1 MGMTSKF
8 NASVTVFNK
17 IGNTANFKVHR
28 VENTLV
34 VPAVNTLIT
43 GVALSNSDTIVVYM
57 PYKYLNAQGYLEPS
71 KYTDDMEAN
80 FTFRAGDYIDTKAED
95 YKDDVIS
102 IANLKKLHRVTG
114 VQSYN
119 FGAIPILVVTLQ

>member
-1 MGMTSKF
+1 MTSKF
-8 NASVTVFNK
+8 KSSVTVFNK

-34 VPAVNTLIT
+34 VPVVNTLIT
-43 GVALSNSDTIVVYM
+43 GVALSISDTIAVYM

-80 FTFRAGDYIDTKAED
+80 FTFRVGDYIDTEAKD

-102 IANLKKLHRVTG
+102 IANLKKLHRITG